1 MAQLVIGPL
10 LRHVDEESA
19 TIWVETSEPCA
30 VTVRAGEARSEER
43 TFTVHGHHYALVD
56 VTVPDPPFSDGRGVP
71 YRVELDGEIVWPLPG
86 MPPSTIR
93 PLTALRRLVFG
104 TCRTSVPHDDPY
116 VRTHGVDVLRAYGL
130 RLMESGERPDLMIML
145 GDQVYADE
153 PSPGMR
159 EFIAARRSGGP
170 EEVVDFEEYA
180 ELYRRAWSDPPVRWL
195 MATVPT
201 LMMFDDHDIRDDWN
215 TSAAWRERMAGV
227 PWWRRRI
234 VSGLGAYYVYQHLGN
249 LTAGERA
256 ADPVLAALKAG
267 DGGAALDAFAVRA
280 DAEPAST
287 RWSYRRDIGSSRL
300 IMLDSRCDRV
310 LTPGARRIIDD
321 AQRAW
326 LEESVAGD
334 VDHLLVGSSLPVLLP
349 MGIHHVESWNEA
361 VCDGAWGR
369 QAARWGERLRRFLD
383 LEHWAAFRGSFEHLA
398 RLLADIAS
406 GGRGR
411 PPATVLLLSGDVH
424 YSYLASVRPRRG
436 RKRNGLREDEQNGER
451 SGTRGRIHQI
461 VCSPIRNPLSRTL
474 RLANVVASFAVAGPL
489 GRLLALA
496 ARLPGPPIRWRLA
509 AGPWFQNALAT
520 VDLTPDTATV
530 TWRTHDAELGSVR
543 LP

>member
-10 LRHVDEESA
+10 LRHADAASA
-19 TIWVETSEPCA
+19 TIWVETTEPCA
-30 VTVRAGEARSEER
+30 VTVLAGETRSEER
-43 TFTVHGHHYALVD
+43 TFTVHGHHYAVVD
-56 VTVPDPPFSDGRGVP
+56 AALPEVTPPGGTP
-71 YRVELDGEIVWPLPG
+71 YRVELDGEVVWPPPG
-86 MPPSTIR
+86 MPPTVVR

-104 TCRTSVPHDDPY
+104 TCRTSVPHDGPY
-116 VRTHGVDVLRAYGL
+116 VLTHGVDVLRAHSL
-130 RLMESGERPDLMIML
+130 RLMESGELPDLLVML

-153 PSPGMR
+153 LSPDMKD
-159 EFIAARRSGGP
+159 FVAARRSDGP

-249 LTAGERA
+249 LTAEERG
-256 ADPVLAALKAG
+256 ADPVLAALRAG
-267 DGGAALDAFAVRA
+267 DDGAALDAFAARA
-280 DAEPAST
+280 DAEPASV
-287 RWSYRRDIGSSRL
+287 RWSYRRDIGSNRV
-300 IMLDSRCDRV
+300 IMLDSRCGRV
-310 LTPGARRIIDD
+310 LTPGARRIMDD
-321 AQRAW
+321 DERAW
-326 LEESVAGD
+326 LEESATGD
-334 VDHLLVGSSLPVLLP
+334 VDHLIVGSSLPVLLP
-349 MGIHHVESWNEA
+349 TGIHHVESWNEA

-369 QAARWGERLRRFLD
+369 RAARWAERLRQLVD

-398 RLLADIAS
+398 RLLTGVAS
-406 GGRGR
+406 GERGR

-424 YSYLASVRPRRG
+424 YSYLASVRPKRG
-436 RKRNGLREDEQNGER
+436 RRDG
-451 SGTRGRIHQI
+451 RGRIHQI

-489 GRLLALA
+489 GSLLARA
-496 ARLPGPPIRWRLA
+496 ARLPRPPIRWRLA

-530 TWRTHDAELGSVR
+530 TWRTHDAELGAIR